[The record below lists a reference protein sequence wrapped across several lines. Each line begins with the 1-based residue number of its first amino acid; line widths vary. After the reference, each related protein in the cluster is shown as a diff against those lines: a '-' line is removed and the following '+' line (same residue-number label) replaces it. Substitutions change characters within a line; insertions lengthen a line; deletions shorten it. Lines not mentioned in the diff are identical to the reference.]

1 MSNRI
6 YKALS
11 AHAKKRVKNFNF
23 CASWKSPCLVIE
35 KVEDVINFECRTLRL
50 KKSNLKKEKT
60 VSSMKEKTGS
70 SDRRRGSIPI
80 SLRDHS
86 SRDRLC
92 ADHYDPTDTDEDATL
107 RESER
112 NYFCSISPVLTL
124 SGPRWY

>member
-1 MSNRI
+1 
-6 YKALS
+6 
-11 AHAKKRVKNFNF
+11 
-23 CASWKSPCLVIE
+23 
-35 KVEDVINFECRTLRL
+35 
-50 KKSNLKKEKT
+50 
-60 VSSMKEKTGS
+60 MKEKTGS

-107 RESER
+107 RQSER

-124 SGPRWY
+124 SGPRTTRPTLTRTRHCEKVKGTISVQFRRY